1 MPQMGESI
9 TTGTITKW
17 HKNVGDKIALDETL
31 LEISTDKVESEIPSP
46 YSGTIVELLYKEG
59 DTVDVQKL
67 IAVVDDAEGATATK
81 SAPAPKAAAPA
92 APTQAAPAAPAA
104 KAPAASG
111 TTYEIV
117 MPQMGESITTG
128 TITKWHK
135 KVGDKVAVDEPLL
148 EISTDKVESEIPS
161 PYAGTI
167 LELRYK
173 EGDTV
178 DVQKV
183 IAIVGEGNATASAP
197 AAAPVAPTQ
206 ASVSAPAPKAAA
218 PVAQEE
224 AHSTDG
230 RFYTPLV
237 KAMAK
242 DAGIPLSELAHIKGT
257 GAAGRVSK
265 ADFEAYVA
273 GGRKSAGAAQSARP
287 ASAPTSTKAP
297 SAPAPSMPAFKPGER
312 VEIVPMDNMRKAI
325 ARNMQASKL
334 TSPHVN
340 SIDEV
345 DMTNLVKFRESF
357 KKQFEKEEGF
367 SLTYTHFILYAI
379 VQALKDFPI
388 VNASI
393 DGDNIVYKKD
403 INLGCAV
410 AVPGNGLVV
419 PVIKGADN
427 LNIRGLARAL
437 NVMVEK
443 ARAKKLTLDDMSGGT
458 YTFTNNGSFGILAA
472 TPVILQPQLAI
483 FCVGT
488 IQKRPVVTKD
498 DAIAIRQ
505 MMYATHTYDHRLID
519 GEIGS
524 KFLRHVI
531 NTLQT
536 MDPAGLF

>member
-17 HKNVGDKIALDETL
+17 HKQPGDMIKLDEIL

-46 YSGTIVELLYKEG
+46 VEGRIEELLYKEG

-67 IAVVDDAEGATATK
+67 IAIIEDDTSVAFKGAGAPNAS
-81 SAPAPKAAAPA
+81 SAPGKTEATPAKTEAPKAPVAAPA
-92 APTQAAPAAPAA
+92 AAET
-104 KAPAASG
+104 
-111 TTYEIV
+111 
-117 MPQMGESITTG
+117 
-128 TITKWHK
+128 H
-135 KVGDKVAVDEPLL
+135 DE
-148 EISTDKVESEIPS
+148 
-161 PYAGTI
+161 
-167 LELRYK
+167 
-173 EGDTV
+173 
-178 DVQKV
+178 
-183 IAIVGEGNATASAP
+183 
-197 AAAPVAPTQ
+197 
-206 ASVSAPAPKAAA
+206 
-218 PVAQEE
+218 
-224 AHSTDG
+224 

-237 KAMAK
+237 KAMAQE
-242 DAGIPLSELAHIKGT
+242 AGVSLSELAKVQGT
-257 GAAGRVSK
+257 GAGGRVNK

-273 GGRKSAGAAQSARP
+273 NRKGGAAP
-287 ASAPTSTKAP
+287 AAQAAAPKAAAPAYTGPVFTSTD
-297 SAPAPSMPAFKPGER
+297 R
-312 VEIVPMDNMRKAI
+312 VEIVPMDNMRKTI

-379 VQALKDFPI
+379 VQALKEFPI

-393 DGDNIVYKKD
+393 DGDNIVMKKD

-427 LNIRGLARAL
+427 LNIRGIARQL
-437 NVMVEK
+437 DVLVKK
-443 ARAKKLTLDDMSGGT
+443 AKTKKLTMDDLTGGT
-458 YTFTNNGSFGILAA
+458 YTFTNNGSFGVLIA
-472 TPVILQPQLAI
+472 TPVILQPQLGI

-488 IQKRPVVTKD
+488 IAKRPVVTKD

-505 MMYATHTYDHRLID
+505 MMYATHTYDHRVID
-519 GEIGS
+519 GEVGS

-536 MDPAGLF
+536 MDPAALF